1 MPTIKSLLA
10 QAADSLATIS
20 SSPALDAE
28 VLLCQVLGK
37 ARPYLRVWCDQ
48 AVSEAQLQEFQR
60 LWQQRL
66 QGRPIA
72 YLTGQREFWSR
83 DFLVTPDVLIPRPDT
98 ELLIELSLK
107 LIPPGAEWNIIDL
120 GTGSGIIAITIAA
133 ERPNTRLTAVDRS
146 LEALQVARQNAGRHH
161 IQNIQFH
168 QSDWFRQVPAQRFQL
183 VISNPPYISEHDW
196 HLQHGDV
203 RFEPQSALIAGDQ
216 GLSDIKA
223 IAETAKNWLVAGG
236 WLLIEHGY
244 DQETAVQ
251 AIFTA
256 SGYQQV
262 QTERDLSGQPRVTCG
277 QLQTL

>member
-1 MPTIKSLLA
+1 MPTIKTLLA
-10 QAADSLATIS
+10 QAADSLAAIS
-20 SSPALDAE
+20 GSPALDAE

-37 ARPYLRVWCDQ
+37 PRPYLRAWCDQ
-48 AVSEAQLQEFQR
+48 AVSEAQFQEFQR
-60 LWQQRL
+60 LWRQRL
-66 QGRPIA
+66 QGQPIA

-83 DFLVTPDVLIPRPDT
+83 DFLVTPAVLIPRPDT
-98 ELLIELSLK
+98 ELLIDLGLK
-107 LIPPGAEWNIIDL
+107 LIPAEADWNIIDL

-146 LEALQVARQNAGRHH
+146 LEALQVAQQNAGRHH
-161 IQNIQFH
+161 IQNIHFH
-168 QSDWFRQVPAQRFQL
+168 QSDWFKQVPAQRFQL
-183 VISNPPYISEHDW
+183 VISNPPYIAEHDW

-223 IAETAKNWLVAGG
+223 IAETAKNWLVADG

-251 AIFTA
+251 AIFK
-256 SGYQQV
+256 SLGYQQV
-262 QTERDLSGQPRVTCG
+262 QTERDLSGQPRVTYG